1 MAEQTMTTVPNEYFN
16 KLIDLETT
24 IESLIDN
31 NENISADEL
40 KDVMKKN
47 RALRSE

>member
-1 MAEQTMTTVPNEYFN
+1 MTEQNMATVPNDYLN

-40 KDVMKKN
+40 KDVMKEIG
-47 RALRSE
+47 L